1 MPKNSKHSRK
11 SAEQR
16 AREQEY
22 KRVRSRVQHRMSEYR
37 VKGYDVSDINMPAI
51 PKRIT
56 NASINRLKKIT
67 TEYIRK
73 HSVVV
78 IVTDSSTGEATSE
91 SGEEYFNRKKK
102 EAHRKAVETRKRRK
116 HGGSDSG
123 GKGSNTGGDNKGSIP
138 GEDYPH
144 IGDLMRQKIE
154 WLIAQYQ
161 IENSNLVR
169 NIENWLNNAKREGVI
184 DRLSQ
189 ITSDQLNDLEQD
201 IRYVSEGKKPKYN
214 GTNALHWALTGKNLT
229 AAEWNSIEE
238 GYDNDSSADK
248 FDEESFNV
256 DFDDEDDY

>member
-1 MPKNSKHSRK
+1 MPKNIKHSRK
-11 SAEQR
+11 SAEQL

-22 KRVRSRVQHRMSEYR
+22 KRVRSRVQHRISEYR
-37 VKGYDVSDINMPAI
+37 VKGYDVSNINIPAI

-116 HGGSDSG
+116 QGGPG
-123 GKGSNTGGDNKGSIP
+123 PGDNRGRSP

-154 WLIAQYQ
+154 WLIAHYQ
-161 IENSNLVR
+161 IENSNLAR
-169 NIENWLNNAKREGVI
+169 NIENWLNNAKSEGVI

-201 IRYVSEGKKPKYN
+201 IRYVSEGKKPKYD

-229 AAEWNSIEE
+229 ASEWESIEE

>member
-1 MPKNSKHSRK
+1 MPKNIKHSRK
-11 SAEQR
+11 SAKQR
-16 AREQEY
+16 AIEQEY
-22 KRVRSRVQHRMSEYR
+22 KKARSRVQHRLSEYR
-37 VKGYDVSDINMPAI
+37 VKGYDVSNINIPAI

-56 NASINRLKKIT
+56 KASIRRLNKIT

-73 HSVVV
+73 HSFVI
-78 IVTDSSTGEATSE
+78 IVTDSSTGEAKSV
-91 SGEEYFNRKKK
+91 SGEKFFKKK
-102 EAHRKAVETRKRRK
+102 QKEARRKAVETRKRRK
-116 HGGSDSG
+116 HGGS
-123 GKGSNTGGDNKGSIP
+123 GSGGDNKGSGS

-161 IENSNLVR
+161 IENSNLAM
-169 NIENWLNNAKREGVI
+169 NIENWLNNAKSEGVI

-229 AAEWNSIEE
+229 AAEWGVIEE
-238 GYDNDSSADK
+238 GYDSDSVADQ

>member
-1 MPKNSKHSRK
+1 MPKNIKHSRK

-22 KRVRSRVQHRMSEYR
+22 KRVRSRVQHRLSEYR
-37 VKGYDVSDINMPAI
+37 VKGYDVSSINIPSI

-56 NASINRLKKIT
+56 EASIRRLDKIT

-78 IVTDSSTGEATSE
+78 VVVDSSTGEAKSE
-91 SGEEYFNRKKK
+91 SGEEYFKKK
-102 EAHRKAVETRKRRK
+102 QKEARRKAVETRKRRK
-116 HGGSDSG
+116 QGGPG
-123 GKGSNTGGDNKGSIP
+123 PGDNRGRTP

-161 IENSNLVR
+161 IENSNLAR
-169 NIENWLNNAKREGVI
+169 NIENWLNTAKSEGVI

-214 GTNALHWALTGKNLT
+214 GTNALHRALTGKNLT
-229 AAEWNSIEE
+229 AAEWGSIEE